1 MMMITIFLMECNSI
15 SQSGTE
21 QGVYSLPEFDPCER
35 PKIEN
40 VGLNM
45 IEKSYNKRNQV
56 ILTDLRVQ
64 NTGTTHI

>member
-1 MMMITIFLMECNSI
+1 MIITIFLMECSI

-21 QGVYSLPEFDPCER
+21 LGVYSLPEFDPCE
-35 PKIEN
+35 EN

-56 ILTDLRVQ
+56 ILTVLRVQ
-64 NTGTTHI
+64 NTDTTHI